1 MELTIYAFQ
10 NTLFLMDIPNKPAA
24 EKEQLLEQLSRL
36 VEVSVTLNSTLDPD
50 QLLTFIIKTAAE
62 LLDCERAS
70 ILLYDEKRNELFFAS
85 ASGSEQKQ
93 LAHIP
98 VPLDGS
104 IAGTIFRENRPLIIN
119 DAQHDPRHYSQ
130 VGQQVQFVTRSLLG
144 VPMRIKTRVTGV
156 LEAMNKRSGEFTQ
169 ADAEL
174 LSVVASQAAVAIHNA
189 RLVQALQKANE
200 ELNRLDK
207 LKSDFIAIASH
218 ELRTPLGVI
227 LGYATFLKEDAQ
239 GEVSEHAA
247 KVLNSALKL
256 RDLVEAMTN
265 LNLIQVG
272 SAKLMMFT
280 VPIQQI
286 IRAACAEMQGLIEA
300 KGQKLILQLPETPI
314 PVQADPEK
322 LGLVFINVLNNAM
335 RFTQDAGQITV
346 RASLVRNEVWTEV
359 RDNGI
364 GIPPA
369 ELENIFKEFYQVA
382 DHMTR
387 RQGGLGL
394 GLSIARGIVKLHNGR
409 IWAESK
415 GEGQGTTIKVALPTL
430 FPKTG
435 QLPI

>member
-1 MELTIYAFQ
+1 MSQ
-10 NTLFLMDIPNKPAA
+10 PNPKSLD
-24 EKEQLLEQLSRL
+24 KERLLGQLSRL

-50 QLLTFIIKTAAE
+50 QLLTYIIKTAAD

-85 ASGSEQKQ
+85 ASGEEQRQ
-93 LAHIP
+93 LAQIP
-98 VPLDGS
+98 VPLEGS

-119 DAQHDPRHYSQ
+119 DAQNDPRHYSQ
-130 VGQQVQFVTRSLLG
+130 VGQQVNFVTRSLLG

-156 LEAMNKRSGEFTQ
+156 LEAMNKRKGDFTE
-169 ADAEL
+169 ADADL
-174 LSVVASQAAVAIHNA
+174 LSIVAAQAAVAINNA

-200 ELNRLDK
+200 ELSRLDK

-256 RDLVEAMTN
+256 RELVEAMTN

-286 IRAACAEMQGLIEA
+286 IRAACAEMQMLIEA
-300 KGQKLILQLPETPI
+300 KGLKLILDLPEAPI

-322 LGLVFINVLNNAM
+322 LELVYINLLNNAV
-335 RFTQDAGQITV
+335 RFNQPAGKIWV
-346 RASLVRNEVWTEV
+346 NARLVRNEVWTEV

-364 GIPPA
+364 GIPPN

-415 GEGQGTTIKVALPTL
+415 GEGQGATIKVALPTL
-430 FPKTG
+430 FPKTH
-435 QLPI
+435 QLTH